1 MGGFI
6 VSSAFGAAFAATLG
20 GQILAFAINMVISS
34 VISSVF
40 APDTPT
46 ANQQAQPNPG
56 NRQQAPP
63 AGDNKLPVVYGTAYV
78 GGTIVDMSISSDN
91 QDIYWVFAL
100 AEVTNTETGGTPDT
114 FSFGQIYWGGKRV
127 VFSTTPGEL
136 YKVTGLLDESTNE
149 TQNITGYMDI
159 YLYRNGSSSGVNTST
174 DAITIMSASNLIY
187 KWDSSKLMSNT
198 VFAIVHMKY
207 SQSRNLVSLNQT
219 RFQITNSRTLPGDC
233 FLDYLSSTRYGAA
246 IPVAQIDTTSLTDLN
261 TYSSTTIPYTTYT
274 GGSATVSKF
283 AFNGTLLTNQ
293 KIMQN
298 IQNMANCCDCLVR
311 YNEITSQ
318 WGVIVQKTTYTV
330 AMAIDNTNTIG
341 GITVSPIDISNS
353 FNVIE
358 TKFPDGSEKDSFASS
373 TFDLAQIDP
382 SLLFP
387 NEPVN
392 KQSVNLYLT
401 NNNVTAQYLAIR
413 MLKAAREDLQIQV
426 EINFTGLQLDAGDIV
441 TVTNANYGW
450 TAKLFRITKVT
461 QKLVIQALLLL
472 NFSYQNLIQQY
483 LMICQLL
490 NLHLAQI
497 QVLEA
502 LQLLAQFIRL

>member
-6 VSSAFGAAFAATLG
+6 VSGAFGAAFAATLG

-40 APDTPT
+40 APDAP
-46 ANQQAQPNPG
+46 NQGAQQSQPNPG

-78 GGTIVDMSISSDN
+78 GGTMIDMSISSDN

-100 AEVTNTETGGTPDT
+100 SEVTNTETGGTPDT
-114 FSFGQIYWGGKRV
+114 FSFGDIYWGGKKV
-127 VFSTTPGEL
+127 VFSTTAGEL
-136 YKVTGLLDESTNE
+136 YKVTGLLDESTGE

-159 YLYRNGSSSGVNTST
+159 YLYSNGSNSPVNTT
-174 DAITIMSASNLIY
+174 QTAIQVMNASGLIY
-187 KWDSSKLMSNT
+187 TWDASKLMSNT

-246 IPVAQIDTTSLTDLN
+246 IPVAQIDTTSLADLN

-274 GGSATVSKF
+274 GGSATISKF
-283 AFNGTLLTNQ
+283 AFNGTLLTTQ

-358 TKFPDGSEKDSFASS
+358 
-373 TFDLAQIDP
+373 
-382 SLLFP
+382 
-387 NEPVN
+387 
-392 KQSVNLYLT
+392 
-401 NNNVTAQYLAIR
+401 
-413 MLKAAREDLQIQV
+413 V
-426 EINFTGLQLDAGDIV
+426 E
-441 TVTNANYGW
+441 
-450 TAKLFRITKVT
+450 
-461 QKLVIQALLLL
+461 
-472 NFSYQNLIQQY
+472 QQ
-483 LMICQLL
+483 
-490 NLHLAQI
+490 
-497 QVLEA
+497 
-502 LQLLAQFIRL
+502 F